1 MSNGDPMAETN
12 NNFDFS
18 DIIEQSEKVREIV
31 TPKEKPKRKK
41 DFIEIEITD
50 DDSPLKAAIVERINK
65 RKITYAEVCDY
76 CVRISDGDKKKGQTL
91 GYNIIN
97 CLKNSNSMN
106 DSKFTMWCDFLNLD
120 VLLVDRKQL
129 ESSDDSE

>member
-1 MSNGDPMAETN
+1 MADMN
-12 NNFDFS
+12 IDFDFS
-18 DIIEQSEKVREIV
+18 DIIENSEKVREIT

-41 DFIEIEITD
+41 EYIEIEITD

-65 RKITYAEVCDY
+65 KKITYADVCDY
-76 CVRISDGDKKKGQTL
+76 CVRISDGDKKKGQSL

-97 CLKNSNSMN
+97 CLRNSNSMN

-120 VLLVDRKQL
+120 VLLVDRKPAETL
-129 ESSDDSE
+129 DDSD

>member
-1 MSNGDPMAETN
+1 MEMN
-12 NNFDFS
+12 NDFDFS
-18 DIIEQSEKVREIV
+18 DIIENSEKVREIT

-41 DFIEIEITD
+41 EYIEIEITD

-65 RKITYAEVCDY
+65 KKITYSDVCDY
-76 CVRISDGDKKKGQTL
+76 CIRLSDGDKKKGQSL

-97 CLKNSNSMN
+97 CLRNSNSMN

-120 VLLVDRKQL
+120 VLLVDRKPT
-129 ESSDDSE
+129 ETPDDSE

>member
-1 MSNGDPMAETN
+1 MADMN
-12 NNFDFS
+12 IDFDFS
-18 DIIEQSEKVREIV
+18 DIIENSEKVREIT

-41 DFIEIEITD
+41 EYIEIEITD

-65 RKITYAEVCDY
+65 KKITYADVCDY
-76 CVRISDGDKKKGQTL
+76 CVRISDGDKKKGQSL

-97 CLKNSNSMN
+97 CLRNSNSMN

-120 VLLVDRKQL
+120 VLLVDRKPTETL
-129 ESSDDSE
+129 DDSD